1 MGRKARAAKSKPLSP
16 NVEGQCR
23 EASRQTL
30 CGISVSKGTCV
41 LLSVFVFSFGALL
54 CAFLM
59 KLTDRWELQVTAY
72 FIATTAT
79 IASLFFISYVR
90 TSADGVD
97 ATSPL
102 DNHRTA
108 SSRHNRPLQASFKKS
123 RRREDARPPALWVP
137 DWTDAG
143 PFLSN
148 PNHDQDWFVLPH
160 DKGQQLYVGSFPLPT
175 PVHTSP
181 PATSAL
187 MTFENVMVWP
197 SPPPTPTGLVHL

>member
-1 MGRKARAAKSKPLSP
+1 MGRKARAAKCKPLSS

-41 LLSVFVFSFGALL
+41 LLSVFVFSFGALF

-72 FIATTAT
+72 GIATAAT

-90 TSADGVD
+90 TSADGAD
-97 ATSPL
+97 TTLPL
-102 DNHRTA
+102 DYHRTA
-108 SSRHNRPLQASFKKS
+108 SSRHNLPLKTSFKS
-123 RRREDARPPALWVP
+123 RRRDDARPPALWVP

-143 PFLSN
+143 PFFSN

-181 PATSAL
+181 SATSAL
-187 MTFENVMVWP
+187 TTFENVMVWP